1 VVEKEG
7 TVVMRK
13 LIPCLGVLWLALVV
27 TMAAGADRQEAVQ
40 KLYVTNSAG
49 DNIHIIDLGSFKVI
63 GEIRTGEHPHGAAVS
78 ADGRRLFTTVE
89 GDHTLRVIDTTSD
102 QIIRV
107 IKLSGLPNQC
117 AVTPDGKLVGV
128 PIRGS
133 DSVDIVDVASGQIV
147 KNLPVKAPHNCYN
160 AQRNDH
166 MWVTSMGDNKVNLI
180 DLKSLAYLAEIPVV
194 GIPRPLVVTRDETTL
209 YCQLSDLH
217 GFVVVDVPGRKAI
230 ARVEMPPLPPD
241 VKFPV
246 EHTPSHG
253 LALTPDEKELWATS
267 CGTDT
272 VYVYNTAGEKIVG
285 KVRTGHGPAWLT
297 FSPDGKYCCVSNVLG
312 DDVSIIDAAKRQ
324 EVARIKVGKMP
335 KRLVVAGVPK

>member
-1 VVEKEG
+1 MG
-7 TVVMRK
+7 K
-13 LIPCLGVLWLALVV
+13 LIPCLGVLGLALVL
-27 TMAAGADRQEAVQ
+27 TTAAGADSKAAVS

-78 ADGRRLFTTVE
+78 ADGRRFFTTVE
-89 GDHTLRVIDTTSD
+89 GNQTLLVIDSASD
-102 QIIRV
+102 QILQS

-117 AVTPDGKLVGV
+117 AVTPDGRFVGV
-128 PIRGS
+128 PIRGG
-133 DSVDIVDVASGQIV
+133 DSVDIVDVTAGRIV
-147 KNLPVKAPHNCYN
+147 KNLPVKVPHNCYN

-166 MWVTSMGDNKVNLI
+166 VWVTSMGDHKVNLI
-180 DLKSLAYLAEIPVV
+180 DLKTLAYLAEIPVG
-194 GIPRPLVVTRDETTL
+194 GIPRPLAVTRDEKTL

-217 GFVVVDVPGRKAI
+217 GFVVADVPSRKVI
-230 ARVEMPPLPPD
+230 TKVELPPLPPD

-246 EHTPSHG
+246 PNTPSHG

-267 CGTDT
+267 CGTDA
-272 VYVYNTAGEKIVG
+272 VYVYDTAGKEIVG
-285 KVRTGHGPAWLT
+285 KVRTGNGPAWLT

-324 EVARIKVGKMP
+324 EVVRVKVGKMP
-335 KRLVVAGVPK
+335 KRLVVASVPK